1 MNETFMQHNKFY
13 VSPSTV
19 DFLMANKVKRSAVFN
34 MKVKVYEKRK
44 IMLFYQNN
52 VHDHFL
58 TSFLSPYLTRH
69 SLK

>member
-13 VSPSTV
+13 FSSSTV

-44 IMLFYQNN
+44 IMLFYQNS
-52 VHDHFL
+52 VHDL
-58 TSFLSPYLTRH
+58 TSFLSPYLTSH